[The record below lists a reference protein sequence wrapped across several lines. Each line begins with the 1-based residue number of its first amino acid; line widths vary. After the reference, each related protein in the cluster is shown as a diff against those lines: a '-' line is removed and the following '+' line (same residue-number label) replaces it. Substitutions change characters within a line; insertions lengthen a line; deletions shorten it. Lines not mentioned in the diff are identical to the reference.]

1 MGGRMKILICDDEK
15 GTCSEL
21 EELLVQYQAVK
32 GAEFQIDIFYSGE
45 KLLPYLAR
53 EGCPDLLLLDIAL
66 PGLNGV
72 EVGKWI
78 RQELMNEQT
87 MIVYI
92 SSRSSYAME
101 LFQNRPFQFLIKPIG
116 REKLFALM
124 DEILKVR
131 GRDMRCLEFQHKGK
145 SYRIPYGKI
154 LYLQSDR
161 RKLSVVTLEGTY
173 EFYGK
178 LEEMEEKLPA
188 NQFLKIHKSY
198 LVSTNYIKESSYE
211 QVTMIDGSV
220 LTISQAHR
228 KAVRKKL
235 LENERK

>member
-1 MGGRMKILICDDEK
+1 
-15 GTCSEL
+15 
-21 EELLVQYQAVK
+21 
-32 GAEFQIDIFYSGE
+32 
-45 KLLPYLAR
+45 
-53 EGCPDLLLLDIAL
+53 
-66 PGLNGV
+66 
-72 EVGKWI
+72 
-78 RQELMNEQT
+78 
-87 MIVYI
+87 
-92 SSRSSYAME
+92 
-101 LFQNRPFQFLIKPIG
+101 
-116 REKLFALM
+116 
-124 DEILKVR
+124 
-131 GRDMRCLEFQHKGK
+131 MRCLEFQHKGK

-198 LVSTNYIKESSYE
+198 LINTRQIKENSYE
-211 QVTMIDGSV
+211 QVTMTDGSV

-228 KAVRKKL
+228 KAVRRKL